1 MKRFFSTAYNDTA
14 FNIAL
19 FFLRVGLGVLLLP
32 HGYQKLIHFGEM
44 KSKFMNFMGI
54 GSTASLA
61 LVLFAELFCAVLLIF
76 GFLSRFAALVI
87 FFLFCVI
94 VFKVNNAHI
103 FGKGEGETL
112 FLIASFS
119 VLLVG
124 PGKYSGDGAMG
135 K

>member
-1 MKRFFSTAYNDTA
+1 MKKLLSTAYTDTA

-19 FFLRVGLGVLLLP
+19 FVLRVGLGVLLLP
-32 HGYQKLIHFGEM
+32 HGYQKLIHFADM

-54 GSTASLA
+54 GSTLSLA
-61 LVLFAELFCAVLLIF
+61 LVLFAELFCAALLIF

-87 FFLFCVI
+87 FILFCVI
-94 VFKVNNAHI
+94 VFKVKHASI
-103 FGKGEGETL
+103 FGKDEAEAL
-112 FLIASFS
+112 FLFASFT

-124 PGKYSGDGAMG
+124 PGKYSVDGAMG